1 MRWTLTPRAA
11 LLAGLTLLAA
21 VPASAGQPCADAS
34 ASYVIDDTLD
44 LYDHPGGKVVK
55 TLPQQ
60 DFGPGRAVVACEGD
74 QWVQLDWGA
83 DGPLKQ
89 PWVKR
94 DQVKIEAAL
103 SAKTRPMRA
112 FNSTKGDAGVAGA
125 R

>member
-1 MRWTLTPRAA
+1 MRRTPAHRAA
-11 LLAGLTLLAA
+11 LLAALALLA
-21 VPASAGQPCADAS
+21 PAPVWAGAPCADAS

-60 DFGPGRAVVACEGD
+60 DFGPGRPVVACEGE

-103 SAKTRPMRA
+103 STKTRPMRA